1 MKTRSQAQNFNLN
14 ENKWREELLNLFSKN
29 PQSVDLFLGL
39 QRWKTKIEHWKD
51 KRKDRH
57 SEKRKSRANRLRK
70 HEIPPFLDEKKCW
83 RRKIFSDKRRD
94 WEREKQE
101 TKRDTRS
108 RKGKF
113 SKGPEI
119 NKISLWLFGP
129 LVFYFPT
136 PSISPP
142 FLSLSYIVLGLCF
155 CLPSWKVNFFHQP
168 QDETTIGSTRLSLLP
183 FLSIPPSLSL
193 PPSPSSLY

>member
-1 MKTRSQAQNFNLN
+1 MLK
-14 ENKWREELLNLFSKN
+14 KKN
-29 PQSVDLFLGL
+29 A
-39 QRWKTKIEHWKD
+39 K
-51 KRKDRH
+51 
-57 SEKRKSRANRLRK
+57 
-70 HEIPPFLDEKKCW
+70 
-83 RRKIFSDKRRD
+83 DKRRD

-108 RKGKF
+108 RKGNIT
-113 SKGPEI
+113 KGPEI

-142 FLSLSYIVLGLCF
+142 SLSLSYIVLGLCF

-168 QDETTIGSTRLSLLP
+168 QDETTFGSIRLSLLP

-193 PPSPSSLY
+193 PPSLRLYISVIFFYIWYIDPVSKLIIVKMS